1 MQTNQVELLMAK
13 VGATV
18 RLVKLVRVGMMLF
31 GEKNSHYLHHG
42 KQ

>member
-1 MQTNQVELLMAK
+1 MQTIQVELLMAK
-13 VGATV
+13 VGAAV

-31 GEKNSHYLHHG
+31 EEKNSHYLHHG